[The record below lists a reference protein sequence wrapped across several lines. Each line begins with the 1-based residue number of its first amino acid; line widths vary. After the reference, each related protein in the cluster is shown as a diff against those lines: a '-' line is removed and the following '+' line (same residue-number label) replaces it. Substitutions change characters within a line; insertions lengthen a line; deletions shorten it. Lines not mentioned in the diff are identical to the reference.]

1 MILFDG
7 CSYTYGDELEN
18 PEKDAFPHLV
28 ARMGHR
34 DGAKPRNYKSLGQC
48 GKSNDGILRTTLDFC
63 EKYPVS
69 IAVIQFTKFSRREV
83 MRDLKISKYWNIHP
97 TNEDDLSIEYYKNI
111 RTLNDDV
118 ANYHKN
124 KFLLENYFKL
134 KNIKYFFLNLQ
145 KMKFIRGYTP
155 SSWFHMTSQEPV
167 ANMKQILGGTRW
179 HPENYVTGHP
189 NKRGH
194 ELIAK
199 CVYENIF

>member
-28 ARMGHR
+28 ARMGLM
-34 DGAKPRNYKSLGQC
+34 DGAAPRSYMSIGTC
-48 GKSNDGILRTTLDFC
+48 GKSNDGILRNTLDFC

-69 IAVIQFTKFSRREV
+69 IAVIQFTIFSRREV
-83 MRDLKISKYWNIHP
+83 KKYGV
-97 TNEDDLSIEYYKNI
+97 NEYFHITAENNDEGSLEYYKHFQNVD
-111 RTLNDDV
+111 DDV

-124 KFLLENYFKL
+124 KFLLENYFNK
-134 KNIKYFFLNLQ
+134 KNIRYFFLNLE
-145 KMKFIRGYTP
+145 KRKFMKGYTP
-155 SSWFHMTSQEPV
+155 SSWSHMVNKEPV
-167 ANMKQILGGTRW
+167 ITMKDILGGKRW

-189 NKRGH
+189 NKQGH

>member
-28 ARMGHR
+28 ARMGLM
-34 DGAKPRNYKSLGQC
+34 DGAAPRSYISIGTC
-48 GKSNDGILRTTLDFC
+48 GKSNDGILRNTLDFC

-69 IAVIQFTKFSRREV
+69 IAVIQFTIFSRREV
-83 MRDLKISKYWNIHP
+83 KKYGV
-97 TNEDDLSIEYYKNI
+97 NEYFHITAENNDEGSLEYYKHFQNVD
-111 RTLNDDV
+111 DDV

-124 KFLLENYFKL
+124 KFLLENYFNK
-134 KNIKYFFLNLQ
+134 KNIRYFFLNLE
-145 KMKFIRGYTP
+145 KRKFMKGYTP
-155 SSWFHMTSQEPV
+155 SSWSHMVNKEPV
-167 ANMKQILGGTRW
+167 ITMKDILGGKRW

-189 NKRGH
+189 NKQGH

>member
-28 ARMGHR
+28 ARMGHG
-34 DGAKPRNYKSLGQC
+34 DGAKPRNYKSLGEC
-48 GKSNDGILRTTLDFC
+48 GKSNDGILRTTLSFC
-63 EKYPVS
+63 EKNPVS

-83 MRDLKISKYWNIHP
+83 MRDWSIDKYLNLHP
-97 TNEDDLSIEYYKNI
+97 KNEDEFSRDYYKNVH
-111 RTLNDDV
+111 TLNDDV

-124 KFLLENYFKL
+124 KFLLENYFNK
-134 KNIKYFFLNLQ
+134 KNIRYFFLNLQ
-145 KMKFIRGYTP
+145 KMGMIRGYTP
-155 SSWFHMTSQEPV
+155 SSWSYMASKEPV
-167 ANMKQILGGTRW
+167 INMKEILGGMA
-179 HPENYVTGHP
+179 HKPENYVIGHP

>member
-18 PEKDAFPHLV
+18 PEKDAYPHLV
-28 ARMGHR
+28 ARMGLME
-34 DGAKPRNYKSLGQC
+34 GAKPRTYKNIGAC

-83 MRDLKISKYWNIHP
+83 MRDWSIDKYLNLHP
-97 TNEDDLSIEYYKNI
+97 QNEDEVSRDYYKNVH
-111 RTLNDDV
+111 TLNDDV

-124 KFLLENYFKL
+124 KFLLENYFNK
-134 KNIKYFFLNLQ
+134 KNIRYFFLNLQ
-145 KMKFIRGYTP
+145 KMGMIRGYTP
-155 SSWFHMTSQEPV
+155 SSWFHMASKEPV
-167 ANMKQILGGTRW
+167 VNMKEILGGHVR
-179 HPENYVTGHP
+179 HPEYYITGHP